1 MATSDEDDRELTAYL
16 DGEFD
21 DVERAALDKRLID
34 DPNLRARLE
43 SLRPAAERTRL
54 AFAALLDAAPVADMR
69 TRLDAALVPPRAQAV
84 ASPWRRRVAAIAAA
98 VAIVAFG
105 AGLTAGRLSVDSGG
119 MLAQRDDW
127 RQAVVKYMALY
138 TPESFGE
145 TVSPRL
151 GEELTSLSRRLEAPL
166 DVDRL
171 KVDDLSPRR
180 AELLQYDGA
189 PLGQIG
195 YLDGATPV
203 AFCILRSGEPDAAL
217 ATSSR
222 GGFAVA
228 SWAQGGRGFM
238 LIGKIPL
245 DRLTAL
251 ARSLKEKT
259 G

>member
-1 MATSDEDDRELTAYL
+1 MATSEDDDRRLTAYL
-16 DGEFD
+16 DGELD
-21 DVERAALDKRLID
+21 KAERAALDAQLMD
-34 DPNLRARLE
+34 DPILRARLDA
-43 SLRPAAERTRL
+43 LRAAADRTRL
-54 AFAALLDAAPVADMR
+54 AFATLLETAPVAEMR
-69 TRLDAALVPPRAQAV
+69 TRLNAALVGSPTRAAP
-84 ASPWRRRVAAIAAA
+84 PWRQRVAAIAAA
-98 VAIVAFG
+98 AAIVTFAAGLG
-105 AGLTAGRLSVDSGG
+105 AGRWSVGSGG
-119 MLAQRDDW
+119 GLAERDDW
-127 RQAVVKYMALY
+127 RQAVVEYMALY

-145 TVSPRL
+145 AVSPRL
-151 GEELTSLSRRLEAPL
+151 GDELASLSRRLGAPL

-203 AFCILRSGEPDAAL
+203 AFCILRDGEPDAAL

-238 LIGKIPL
+238 LIGKIPV

>member
-1 MATSDEDDRELTAYL
+1 VATSEDDDRKLTAYL
-16 DGEFD
+16 DGELD
-21 DVERAALDKRLID
+21 EAERAALDARLAS
-34 DPNLRARLE
+34 DPSLRARLE
-43 SLRPAAERTRL
+43 ALRAAADRTRL
-54 AFAALLDAAPVADMR
+54 AFAALLETAPVASMR
-69 TRLDAALVPPRAQAV
+69 SRLDLALAAAPARAGA
-84 ASPWRRRVAAIAAA
+84 PWRQRVGAIAAA
-98 VAIVAFG
+98 AAIVAFAAGLG
-105 AGLTAGRLSVDSGG
+105 AGRWSVGSGEG
-119 MLAQRDDW
+119 LAESDDW
-127 RQAVVKYMALY
+127 RQAVAEYMALY

-145 TVSPRL
+145 AASPRL
-151 GEELTSLSRRLEAPL
+151 GDELASLSRRLGAPL

-171 KVDDLSPRR
+171 KIDDLSLRR
-180 AELLQYDGA
+180 VELLQYDGA

-203 AFCILRSGEPDAAL
+203 AFCILRDGEPDAAF

-222 GGFAVA
+222 DGFAVA

-238 LIGKIPL
+238 LIGKIPV

>member
-1 MATSDEDDRELTAYL
+1 VATNDGDDRKLTAYL
-16 DGEFD
+16 DGELD
-21 DVERAALDKRLID
+21 EAERAALDARLEA
-34 DPNLRARLE
+34 DPTLRARLDA
-43 SLRPAAERTRL
+43 LRAAADRTRL
-54 AFAALLDAAPVADMR
+54 AFAALLEKAPVADMR
-69 TRLDAALVPPRAQAV
+69 TRLDAA
-84 ASPWRRRVAAIAAA
+84 
-98 VAIVAFG
+98 VAIVAFATGLG
-105 AGLTAGRLSVDSGG
+105 AGRWSAGPGG
-119 MLAQRDDW
+119 GLAERDDW
-127 RQAVVKYMALY
+127 RHAVVEYMALY

-145 TVSPRL
+145 AVSPRL
-151 GEELTSLSRRLEAPL
+151 GDELASLSRRLDAPL

-171 KVDDLSPRR
+171 RVDDLSPRR

-203 AFCILRSGEPDAAL
+203 AFCILRDGEPDASL

-228 SWAQGGRGFM
+228 SWAHWGRGFM
-238 LIGKIPL
+238 LIGKIPVE
-245 DRLTAL
+245 RLTTL

>member
-1 MATSDEDDRELTAYL
+1 VATSEDDDRKLTAYL
-16 DGEFD
+16 DGELD
-21 DVERAALDKRLID
+21 EAERAALDARLGA
-34 DPNLRARLE
+34 DPPLRARLE
-43 SLRPAAERTRL
+43 ALRAAADRTRL
-54 AFAALLDAAPVADMR
+54 AFATLLETAPLADIR
-69 TRLDAALVPPRAQAV
+69 TRLNAALTGSPARAAPPGRQ
-84 ASPWRRRVAAIAAA
+84 RVAAIAAA
-98 VAIVAFG
+98 AAIVAFAAGLG
-105 AGLTAGRLSVDSGG
+105 AGRWSVGSGG
-119 MLAQRDDW
+119 GLAERDDW
-127 RQAVVKYMALY
+127 RQAVVEYMALY
-138 TPESFGE
+138 TPESFGAA
-145 TVSPRL
+145 VSPRL
-151 GEELTSLSRRLEAPL
+151 GDELASLSRRLEAPL

-203 AFCILRSGEPDAAL
+203 AFCILRDGEPDAAL
-217 ATSSR
+217 ATSTR

-238 LIGKIPL
+238 LIGKIPVE
-245 DRLTAL
+245 RLTAL

>member
-1 MATSDEDDRELTAYL
+1 MATHEDDDRQLTAYL
-16 DGEFD
+16 DGELD
-21 DVERAALDKRLID
+21 ETERAALDARLAAE
-34 DPNLRARLE
+34 PLLRARLE
-43 SLRPAAERTRL
+43 ALRVAADRSRA
-54 AFAALLDAAPVADMR
+54 AFAALLEAAPVAAMQ
-69 TRLDAALVPPRAQAV
+69 TRLNAALAAPPARAAP
-84 ASPWRRRVAAIAAA
+84 SWRRRVATIAAA
-98 VAIVAFG
+98 AAIVAFA
-105 AGLTAGRLSVDSGG
+105 AGLTVGRWSAGPDGS
-119 MLAQRDDW
+119 LAERDDW

-145 TVSPRL
+145 AVSPRL
-151 GEELTSLSRRLEAPL
+151 ADELASLSRRLEAPL

-171 KVDDLSPRR
+171 KLGDLSPRR

-203 AFCILRSGEPDAAL
+203 AFCILRDGEPDAAL

-251 ARSLKEKT
+251 AQSLKEKT

>member
-1 MATSDEDDRELTAYL
+1 VTVATSEDDDRKLTAYL
-16 DGEFD
+16 DGEL
-21 DVERAALDKRLID
+21 EEAKRMALEARLAA
-34 DPNLRARLE
+34 DPSLRARLE
-43 SLRPAAERTRL
+43 AMHAAADRTRA
-54 AFAALLDAAPVADMR
+54 AFAALLKTAPVADMR
-69 TRLDAALVPPRAQAV
+69 SRLESALAAAPARAAT
-84 ASPWRRRVAAIAAA
+84 PRRRVVAIAVA
-98 VAIVAFG
+98 VAIVAFAAGLG
-105 AGLTAGRLSVDSGG
+105 AGRWSVGAGGER
-119 MLAQRDDW
+119 AERDDW
-127 RQAVVKYMALY
+127 RQAVVEYMALY

-145 TVSPRL
+145 APSPRL
-151 GEELTSLSRRLEAPL
+151 GEELASLSRRLGAPL

-203 AFCILRSGEPDAAL
+203 AFCILRDGEPDEAL

-222 GGFAVA
+222 DGFAFA

-238 LIGKIPL
+238 LIGKIPVE
-245 DRLTAL
+245 RLMAF

>member
-1 MATSDEDDRELTAYL
+1 VATSEDDDRKLTAYL
-16 DGEFD
+16 DSELD
-21 DVERAALDKRLID
+21 EVERAALDARLAAE
-34 DPNLRARLE
+34 PALRARLE
-43 SLRPAAERTRL
+43 ALRAAGDRTRR
-54 AFAALLDAAPVADMR
+54 AFAALLETAPVADLR
-69 TRLDAALVPPRAQAV
+69 THLNAALAAAPRRAAP
-84 ASPWRRRVAAIAAA
+84 PWRQRVAAIAAA
-98 VAIVAFG
+98 AAIVAFA
-105 AGLTAGRLSVDSGG
+105 AGLTAGRWSAGPGG
-119 MLAQRDDW
+119 GLAERDDW
-127 RQAVVKYMALY
+127 RQAVVEYMALY

-145 TVSPRL
+145 AVSPRL
-151 GEELTSLSRRLEAPL
+151 GDELASLSRRLEAPL

-203 AFCILRSGEPDAAL
+203 AFCILRDGEPDAAL
-217 ATSSR
+217 TTSSR

-228 SWAQGGRGFM
+228 SWAHGGRGFM
-238 LIGKIPL
+238 LVGKIPVE
-245 DRLTAL
+245 RLTAL

>member
-1 MATSDEDDRELTAYL
+1 
-16 DGEFD
+16 
-21 DVERAALDKRLID
+21 
-34 DPNLRARLE
+34 
-43 SLRPAAERTRL
+43 
-54 AFAALLDAAPVADMR
+54 
-69 TRLDAALVPPRAQAV
+69 
-84 ASPWRRRVAAIAAA
+84 
-98 VAIVAFG
+98 
-105 AGLTAGRLSVDSGG
+105 
-119 MLAQRDDW
+119 
-127 RQAVVKYMALY
+127 MALY

-145 TVSPRL
+145 AVSPRL
-151 GEELTSLSRRLEAPL
+151 GDELASLSRRLDAPL

-171 KVDDLSPRR
+171 KIDDLSPRR

-203 AFCILRSGEPDAAL
+203 AFCILRDGEPDAAL

-238 LIGKIPL
+238 LIGKIPVE
-245 DRLTAL
+245 RLTTL

>member
-1 MATSDEDDRELTAYL
+1 MATSEDDDRRLTAYL
-16 DGEFD
+16 DGELD
-21 DVERAALDKRLID
+21 DAERAALDARLIE
-34 DPNLRARLE
+34 DPTLRARLE
-43 SLRPAAERTRL
+43 ALRAAAERTRL
-54 AFAALLDAAPVADMR
+54 AFATLLETAPVADMR
-69 TRLDAALVPPRAQAV
+69 TRLSAALAAPPSRAAP
-84 ASPWRRRVAAIAAA
+84 PWRQRVAAFAAA
-98 VAIVAFG
+98 AAIVAF
-105 AGLTAGRLSVDSGG
+105 AVGLAAGRWSVGPDDG
-119 MLAQRDDW
+119 LAERDDW
-127 RQAVVKYMALY
+127 RQAVAEYMALY

-145 TVSPRL
+145 AVSPRL
-151 GEELTSLSRRLEAPL
+151 GDELASLSRRLEAPL

-203 AFCILRSGEPDAAL
+203 AFCILRDGEPDAAL

-238 LIGKIPL
+238 LIGKIPVE
-245 DRLTAL
+245 RLTTL

>member
-16 DGEFD
+16 DGELD
-21 DVERAALDKRLID
+21 DVERAALDQRLID
-34 DPNLRARLE
+34 EPMLRARLE
-43 SLRPAAERTRL
+43 DLRPAAEHTRL
-54 AFAALLDAAPVADMR
+54 AFAALLDTAPIADMR
-69 TRLDAALVPPRAQAV
+69 TRLDAALAAPRAPA
-84 ASPWRRRVAAIAAA
+84 APPWRQRVAAIAAA

-105 AGLTAGRLSVDSGG
+105 AGLTAGRLSVGSGDVV
-119 MLAQRDDW
+119 AQHDDW
-127 RQAVVKYMALY
+127 RQSVVKYMALY

-145 TVSPRL
+145 AVSPRL
-151 GEELTSLSRRLEAPL
+151 GDELASLSRRLEAPL

-171 KVDDLSPRR
+171 KVDEQSPRR
-180 AELLQYDGA
+180 AERLQNDGA

-203 AFCILRSGEPDAAL
+203 AFCILRDGEPDAAFE
-217 ATSSR
+217 TSSR
-222 GGFAVA
+222 SGFAVA

-245 DRLTAL
+245 DRLTTL
-251 ARSLKEKT
+251 AHSLKKKT

>member
-1 MATSDEDDRELTAYL
+1 VATSEDDDRKLTAYL
-16 DGEFD
+16 DGELD
-21 DVERAALDKRLID
+21 EAERAALDARLSAN
-34 DPNLRARLE
+34 PTLRARLE
-43 SLRPAAERTRL
+43 ALRGAADRTRL
-54 AFAALLDAAPVADMR
+54 AFATLLETAPLADMQ
-69 TRLDAALVPPRAQAV
+69 TRLDAALAGSPARAAP
-84 ASPWRRRVAAIAAA
+84 PWRQRVAAIAAA
-98 VAIVAFG
+98 AAIVAFAVGLG
-105 AGLTAGRLSVDSGG
+105 AGRWSVGSGG
-119 MLAQRDDW
+119 GLAERDDW
-127 RQAVVKYMALY
+127 RQAVVEYMALY

-145 TVSPRL
+145 AVSPRL
-151 GEELTSLSRRLEAPL
+151 GDELASLSRRLEAPL

-203 AFCILRSGEPDAAL
+203 ALCILRDGEPDAAL

-238 LIGKIPL
+238 LIGKIPVE
-245 DRLTAL
+245 RLTAL

>member
-1 MATSDEDDRELTAYL
+1 MATHEDDDRKLTAYL
-16 DGEFD
+16 DGELD
-21 DVERAALDKRLID
+21 DRGRAALDQRLID
-34 DPNLRARLE
+34 EPALRARLE
-43 SLRPAAERTRL
+43 SLRAAGERTRL
-54 AFAALLDAAPVADMR
+54 AFATLLEAAPVVEMR
-69 TRLDAALVPPRAQAV
+69 TRLDAALAAPPARAAP
-84 ASPWRRRVAAIAAA
+84 SWKRRVATIAAA
-98 VAIVAFG
+98 AAIVAFA
-105 AGLTAGRLSVDSGG
+105 AGLTVGRWSAAPDGD
-119 MLAQRDDW
+119 LAERDDW
-127 RQAVVKYMALY
+127 RQAVVHYMALY

-145 TVSPRL
+145 AVSPRL
-151 GEELTSLSRRLEAPL
+151 ADELASLSRRLEAPL

-203 AFCILRSGEPDAAL
+203 AFCILRDGEPDAAL

-222 GGFAVA
+222 GGFAIA

-251 ARSLKEKT
+251 AHSLKEKT

>member
-1 MATSDEDDRELTAYL
+1 VATSDDDDRKLTAYL
-16 DGEFD
+16 DGELD
-21 DVERAALDKRLID
+21 EAERAALDARLEG
-34 DPNLRARLE
+34 DPTLRARLDA
-43 SLRPAAERTRL
+43 LRAAADRTRL
-54 AFAALLDAAPVADMR
+54 AFATLLETAPIADLR
-69 TRLDAALVPPRAQAV
+69 TRLDTALAAQPPRA
-84 ASPWRRRVAAIAAA
+84 SPFWSRRVAAIAAA
-98 VAIVAFG
+98 VAIVAFAAGIG
-105 AGLTAGRLSVDSGG
+105 AGRWSAGSGG
-119 MLAQRDDW
+119 DLAERDDW
-127 RQAVVKYMALY
+127 RQAVVEYMALY

-145 TVSPRL
+145 AASPRL
-151 GEELTSLSRRLEAPL
+151 GEEIASLSRRLDAPL

-203 AFCILRSGEPDAAL
+203 AFCITRDGEPDAPL

-222 GGFAVA
+222 DGFAVA
-228 SWAQGGRGFM
+228 SWAHGGRGYM
-238 LIGKIPL
+238 LIGNIPIE
-245 DRLTAL
+245 RLTAL